1 MPQIWLSIARI
12 ERISACV
19 ALNVVHC
26 VGACVGLCRGLCRG
40 LGSEEKLGVV
50 RFGMDLQAVHSLN
63 SRLTT
68 TSSSKYSQYFTQI
81 ILIIKLDRSF
91 L

>member
-26 VGACVGLCRGLCRG
+26 VGACVGAW
-40 LGSEEKLGVV
+40 EAKKTLGVV